1 MDIAFI
7 GLMHNSVV
15 VYLDNITIY
24 FKNIYDHL
32 FALKKVFQSG
42 REYSISLSLKKSI
55 FAVTEGKILGFIVS
69 EHGMVINPRRTESIS
84 NVGLPS
90 SKKSMQS
97 FLGNINFVGRF
108 VPNISQI
115 VRHLQDMI
123 KKYIQFK
130 WFEIQKNTFA
140 KIRKAIAEFPA
151 LMSPDFTK
159 DFILYTFSTKLSY
172 VVVLTKKKMRIS
184 KSPSIL

>member
-1 MDIAFI
+1 MNIDFI

-24 FKNIYDHL
+24 FKNMHDHL
-32 FALKKVFQSG
+32 CALKKVFQSC

-90 SKKSMQS
+90 SKKSIQS

-108 VPNISQI
+108 VPNFSQI

-130 WFEIQKNTFA
+130 WFDIQKDAFI
-140 KIRKAIAEFPA
+140 KIRKSIVDAPA
-151 LMSPDFTK
+151 LMSPYFDK
-159 DFILYTFSTKLSY
+159 DFML
-172 VVVLTKKKMRIS
+172 
-184 KSPSIL
+184 